1 MNSLLSIKYIP
12 TEPNDIIGNKHNI
25 DFICNWLN
33 NFKNTSYSSIII
45 SGHHGVGKT
54 ITIKTILKYLNYDIK
69 YLSSYNIKNIKKINE
84 LININSI
91 YFDNNNNN
99 FAVIIDDFDTITL
112 TSKKNLLFQLF
123 KKNEENKYFPIIF
136 LTNEQHSKLVSN
148 IKKSCPELKFD
159 FPEVYE
165 LIEYVKK
172 ICINEN
178 INIINDNLILNIIK
192 YSQFDIRKLLLILED
207 LKLTYNNNQIND
219 KEWELYILSSLKKNK
234 NIGLFEATKKLFD
247 KYINISKCIEL
258 YETEKVLLPLMIFEN
273 YGKNIL
279 SRQIHNNLDF
289 YKILHNV
296 SDSIS
301 IGDNVETNIYTDQNW
316 YLQNL
321 HGFYTCVET
330 SYNINKYPK
339 KNNNPYTINFSSD
352 LNKTSL
358 KNINK
363 RNINNIQNLLENK
376 NLTDIMY
383 LNKILTYNIN
393 NNKYAFIKNLIK
405 NYKLNNKHI
414 ELFSKIDKSLE
425 KINFNNKIKK
435 QLI

>member
-1 MNSLLSIKYIP
+1 MDNLLSSKYIP
-12 TEPNDIIGNKHNI
+12 QEPSDIIGNKDNI
-25 DFICNWLN
+25 DFIYNWLT
-33 NFKNTSYSSIII
+33 NFKNSSYSSIII
-45 SGHHGVGKT
+45 SGHHGVGKS
-54 ITIKTILKYLNYDIK
+54 ITINTILKYLKYDIK
-69 YLSSYNIKNIKKINE
+69 YLSSYNIKNIKKMNE

-91 YFDNNNNN
+91 YIDNIINV
-99 FAVIIDDFDTITL
+99 ALIIDDFDTITL

-123 KKNEENKYFPIIF
+123 KENEEKKFFPIIF

-159 FPEVYE
+159 FPQINE
-165 LIEYVKK
+165 LITFVQK
-172 ICINEN
+172 ICKKEN
-178 INIINDNLILNIIK
+178 INIKHEELIVNIIK
-192 YSQFDIRKLLLILED
+192 YSQLDIRRLLLILED
-207 LKLTYNNNQIND
+207 LKLTYCENEIDVKDWNT
-219 KEWELYILSSLKKNK
+219 YISSSQKKNK
-234 NIGLFEATKKLFD
+234 NIGLFEATLKLFD
-247 KYINISKCIEL
+247 KYININKCIEL

-273 YGKNIL
+273 YAKNVL
-279 SRQIHNNLDF
+279 LRQVSNNIEL
-289 YKILHNV
+289 YKIM
-296 SDSIS
+296 SKIADSIS

-339 KNNNPYTINFSSD
+339 KNSNVYTINFSTD

-363 RNINNIQNLLENK
+363 RNINNIQNLLQNK

-383 LNKILTYNIN
+383 LNKILNHN
-393 NNKYAFIKNLIK
+393 LNKSKYTFIKGFIKSYNLS
-405 NYKLNNKHI
+405 NKHI